1 MCLDKRGWGDW
12 EDGGCSPS
20 GEVYVFSLPSSFP
33 VGPLATLL
41 PLAVVLLITLLATA
55 LPSIVKQL

>member
-1 MCLDKRGWGDW
+1 MEAALLQVRSMCFY
-12 EDGGCSPS
+12 SPLLS
-20 GEVYVFSLPSSFP
+20 A